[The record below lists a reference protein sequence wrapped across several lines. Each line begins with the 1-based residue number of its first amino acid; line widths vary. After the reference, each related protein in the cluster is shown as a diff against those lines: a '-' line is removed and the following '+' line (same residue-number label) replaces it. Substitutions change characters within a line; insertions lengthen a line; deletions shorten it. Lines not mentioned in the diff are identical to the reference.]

1 MDYER
6 TISGEAI
13 LDWTE
18 VASLDKRRLLL
29 LVFLGVAVVAV
40 VVVVWVAKDA
50 EAVAGICTAER
61 LGKTFRLANT
71 ERAVR
76 MA

>member
-18 VASLDKRRLLL
+18 VASLDKRRL